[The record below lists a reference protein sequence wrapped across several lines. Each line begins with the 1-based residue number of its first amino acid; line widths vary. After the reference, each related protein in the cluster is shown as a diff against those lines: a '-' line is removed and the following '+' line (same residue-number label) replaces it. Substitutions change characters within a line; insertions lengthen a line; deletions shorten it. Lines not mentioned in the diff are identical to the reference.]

1 MMIWL
6 LDTMIAMTLLMALV
20 LLLRRPVARAF
31 GARIAYA
38 LWLLPLA
45 RLFVP
50 SRTVELA
57 APSWAAAPAVPA
69 AVSLPTAMP
78 TGLPLTQLGQE
89 AATALPVD
97 WALLALTL
105 WLAGAGL
112 LFVSKLAAYV
122 QFRSELLA
130 DARPLD
136 MRGGVRIV
144 ETMAVNGP
152 LAFGL
157 TQRYIAVPANFRTM
171 FTPQEQEL
179 ALAHELAHHRG
190 RDLIANLVALM
201 LLSLHWCN
209 PVAWAAWKAFRED
222 QETACDARVLAHYG
236 HAARA
241 SYGRAIAK
249 SAMPGRLGL
258 VSPMNDRANV
268 KNRLRMLGRGPQ
280 SRWRGWLGGGL
291 VVAALGVILPLTA
304 TVVYA
309 EADPPVAAAAD
320 NSPKAFSHSEI
331 DRDDAGNITRAL
343 TIESRQTADGRAL
356 SIRNAADGRVAA
368 QHVRTILR
376 GGKTIVISSDTPISD
391 AQAEALIARSKAAL
405 AGSDDAR
412 VELVI
417 LPEGRTLSTDG
428 IAREAEALAEIV
440 SDAQWRRDERKWQEF
455 DARMEAW
462 SEKFEKEM
470 EQWAVQF
477 EQDMRQFERD
487 SRTRAPVAPR
497 PPTPPRAPA
506 PRAAPQ
512 PPAAPTTIS
521 WSVSTP
527 HSPNTMC
534 SASALDRLTEPSQM
548 IEARWADIVRCT
560 GLDPETHAQQ
570 LLGMTLVSLR
580 DERARFARSCADP
593 DPQHRQILRNF
604 DREIAHLARK
614 VQRT

>member
-20 LLLRRPVARAF
+20 LLLRRPVARVF
-31 GARIAYA
+31 GPRIAYA

-50 SRTVELA
+50 SRTVELTAPGLPA
-57 APSWAAAPAVPA
+57 APMLPAAA
-69 AVSLPTAMP
+69 SLPATLP

-89 AATALPVD
+89 ASTALPVD
-97 WALLALTL
+97 WAMLALTL

-112 LFVSKLAAYV
+112 FFVSKLAAYA

-136 MRGGVRIV
+136 ERDGVRIV
-144 ETMAVNGP
+144 ETMAVSGP

-157 TQRYIAVPANFRTM
+157 TQRFIAVPANFRTM
-171 FTPQEQEL
+171 FTPHEQEL
-179 ALAHELAHHRG
+179 AIAHELAHHRG

-222 QETACDARVLAHYG
+222 QETACDARVLGHYG

-291 VVAALGVILPLTA
+291 VIAALGITLPLTA

-309 EADPPVAAAAD
+309 EADPPVVAAAD
-320 NSPKAFSHSEI
+320 NAPKSYSHSEI
-331 DRDDAGNITRAL
+331 DRDDDGNIVRSM
-343 TIESRQTADGRAL
+343 TIESRQTADGQLL
-356 SIRNAADGRVAA
+356 SIRRGTGGRAEA
-368 QHVRTILR
+368 QHVRTIKR
-376 GGKTIVISSDTPISD
+376 GGKVIVISSDTPVSN
-391 AQAEALIARSKAAL
+391 AQVEALIARSQSVL
-405 AGSDDAR
+405 AGSKDER
-412 VELVI
+412 VELVV
-417 LPEGRTLSTDG
+417 LPEGKLLPVEG

-440 SDAQWRRDERKWQEF
+440 REEAWRKEERQWQEF

-462 SEKFEKEM
+462 AERFDKEMAQWEKEM
-470 EQWAVQF
+470 EQWG
-477 EQDMRQFERD
+477 EQFERD
-487 SRTRAPVAPR
+487 ARRRAPGASRTPAPPKPPVAP
-497 PPTPPRAPA
+497 
-506 PRAAPQ
+506 AAPQ
-512 PPAAPTTIS
+512 PPALPSMIS
-521 WSVSTP
+521 WSAPIVGSQCAM
-527 HSPNTMC
+527 H
-534 SASALDRLTEPSQM
+534 ALDALSGPSQM
-548 IEARWADIVRCT
+548 IEARWAEIVRCT
-560 GLDPETHAQQ
+560 GLDPETHAEQ
-570 LLGMTLVSLR
+570 LLAMTLESLR

-593 DPQHRQILRNF
+593 DAKHRQTLRNF
-604 DREIAHLARK
+604 DREIAHLERK